1 MSVRKTKGKKKGS
14 DGKPI
19 SLHSMTLDEALKKAL
34 ETKPQGKDTGRKKK
48 G

>member
-1 MSVRKTKGKKKGS
+1 VSVRKTKSKKKGS

-34 ETKPQGKDTGRKKK
+34 ETKPQGKGASRKKK